1 MTDNSDISPDTDL
14 SSMQERNE
22 QTLTD
27 IKNLQQIEQELYDN
41 LDMNTTNI
49 PLTPEQKNTIIG
61 KINEISQMRINLYSN
76 LKDMYSFFQKNVS
89 SSNTTLAEQMMAID
103 IVENELND
111 SKRKLELLEDD
122 KNNKQRLVEINTF
135 YGKQYNAH
143 SGIMK
148 TVVIMCIPILIVS
161 ILANMGIFSNNIT
174 LLIIGIILII
184 GFVSIGSQ
192 IIDISNRDKM
202 NFDEYNWYFNT
213 SDAPANN
220 TTPANSSD
228 PWKIPTITCIGQQCC
243 DANSTYD
250 SVENIC
256 VVNPVTEGMA
266 VFSKKNFN
274 PNYSNYSNYAA
285 F

>member
-1 MTDNSDISPDTDL
+1 MTDSNSPNTDL

-41 LDMNTTNI
+41 LDMNTSNT
-49 PLTPEQKNTIIG
+49 PLTPEQKNTIIT

-111 SKRKLELLEDD
+111 SKRKLQLLEDD
-122 KNNKQRLVEINTF
+122 KNNKQRLVEINTY
-135 YGKQYNAH
+135 YGKQYSAH
-143 SGIMK
+143 AGIMK
-148 TVVIMCIPILIVS
+148 TIVIMCIPILIVS
-161 ILANMGIFSNNIT
+161 ILANIGIIPNNIT
-174 LLIIGIILII
+174 MLIIAIILII
-184 GFVSIGSQ
+184 GFISIGSQ
-192 IIDISNRDKM
+192 IIDISNRDNM

-213 SDAPANN
+213 SNAPANN
-220 TTPANSSD
+220 TTPANPSD
-228 PWKIPTITCIGQQCC
+228 PWKPPTITCIGQQCC

-250 SVENIC
+250 PVANIC
-256 VVNPVTEGMA
+256 VLNPVTEGMA
-266 VFSKKNFN
+266 VFSKKNFS